1 MKTSKV
7 SIQDFFLSKKLSLP
21 IIQQDKSLTFRECL
35 YKAFDSFLD
44 DLNKLSSKGLGLV
57 SFSSEKKAVENLIK
71 DIKQAIDDY
80 LDGYPARAYNSFNA
94 PYISSILSILENG
107 KYKNGT
113 QFYRLRHKED
123 NFSKS
128 KTELFHIAFDIRGR
142 VATQRYSIPG
152 FPCLY
157 LANSIYVAWEEL
169 RRKPLSQIQAA
180 RFESTKPL
188 KYLDLVTEIYCAE
201 KTVINSTHESVLWNY
216 IKCWPLIAA
225 CSVKVA
231 DDQASFKPE
240 YIVPQLLLQK
250 VRDEGKLDGIRFSS
264 THINLNMVKSK
275 GKFYNLVIPVKDR
288 KDKGHC
294 DSLNTLFKMTEV
306 VSWQLL
312 DAAVGNLHKSPPS
325 THTKTNSNVESI
337 EIINGGIHPYEYSPF
352 SKMEVYLNNE
362 LTAGQII

>member
-7 SIQDFFLSKKLSLP
+7 SIQEFFSSKKLSLP
-21 IIQQDKSLTFRECL
+21 IIQNDKSLTFRECL
-35 YKAFDSFLD
+35 YKAFDDFLD
-44 DLNKLSSKGLGLV
+44 YLDKLSPKGLGFV
-57 SFSSEKKAVENLIK
+57 SFSVEKKPIENLIK

-80 LDGYPARAYNSFNA
+80 LDGYPARAYDFLNA
-94 PYISSILSILENG
+94 PYIAPILSILESG
-107 KYKNGT
+107 KYKKDT

-188 KYLDLVTEIYCAE
+188 KYLDLVTEIYCAD
-201 KTVINSTHESVLWNY
+201 KSIIDSTDESLLWNY

-264 THINLNMVKSK
+264 THINLNSVKSK

-288 KDKGHC
+288 KDRGHC
-294 DSLNTLFKMTEV
+294 DSLNSLFKMTEV
-306 VSWQLL
+306 VSWQLM
-312 DAAVGNLHKSPPS
+312 DAAVGHLHKSTPIS
-325 THTKTNSNVESI
+325 TTRINQNVESI
-337 EIINGGIHPYEYSPF
+337 EIIKGGTHPYEYSPF
-352 SKMEVYLNNE
+352 SQMEIYLNKE
-362 LTAGQII
+362 LKAEHII